1 MMHGNFTKH
10 QKDLEIESSAWREV
24 KHKTHAEI
32 KSILEYS
39 PSLIEEAVMRFI
51 SDRKEETV
59 FRNGRNALYKIE
71 DSEQRDS
78 AFQNFHLSWFA
89 KLALETP
96 LVKSLCYYP
105 HIISMVDR
113 VAIVQ
118 APSKK
123 KEGAELFRKNDK
135 LYSND
140 EKNTSILITLT
151 PEQFCKPDRLLDYLR
166 HELQHIEDMLNP
178 NFGYKINSSN
188 PKLSSLIDSLF
199 LQRYSVLWDLSVDG
213 RLSKKGWRTSLSK
226 EKHFEK
232 FQQTFQLPPGESSK
246 LFDSFFNNPNP
257 THEKLED
264 FAVNPLGW
272 LQDRENAK
280 DASKGNCSLCTFS
293 STDLSTNPDLLSKE
307 IIELIQKENQNWKL
321 SDPVCGQCIDI
332 YESRFTLTESEIIS
346 CYKNR

>member
-1 MMHGNFTKH
+1 MHETA
-10 QKDLEIESSAWREV
+10 IEHSEEADIEFSASPKS
-24 KHKTHAEI
+24 KHKMHAEI

-51 SDRKEETV
+51 IGRKEEIV
-59 FRNGRNALYKIE
+59 FRDERNALYDIE
-71 DSEQRDS
+71 DIERRET
-78 AFQNFHLSWFA
+78 AFQDFHMSWFA

-96 LVKSLCYYP
+96 LVESLCSYP
-105 HIISMVDR
+105 HIISKVDR

-135 LYSND
+135 VYSND

-178 NFGYKINSSN
+178 DFGYKINSSN
-188 PKLSSLIDSLF
+188 PKVSSLIDSLF
-199 LQRYSVLWDLSVDG
+199 LQRYSILWDLTVDG
-213 RLSKKGWRTSLSK
+213 RLSNKNLPTSLSK

-232 FQQTFQLPPGESSK
+232 FQQTFQLPPRESSR
-246 LFDSFFNNPNP
+246 LFDYFFDNPKP
-257 THEKLED
+257 KHEELED
-264 FAVNPLGW
+264 FAVDPLGW
-272 LQDRENAK
+272 LQDRRSAK

-293 STDLSTNPDLLSKE
+293 STDLITYPEKFPEE
-307 IIELIQKENQNWKL
+307 IIELIQKENPDWKL
-321 SDPVCGQCIDI
+321 SDPVCSHCIDI
-332 YESRFTLTESEIIS
+332 YESRFTLTELL
-346 CYKNR
+346 